1 MTRWDFPCPCQT
13 CHERRLA
20 ELAPRVWIVGPYR
33 APDSRLRIALEVVL
47 AFLALAVAG
56 AFFGAALGM
65 LP

>member
-1 MTRWDFPCPCQT
+1 MI
-13 CHERRLA
+13 RLPPESSPPPFA
-20 ELAPRVWIVGPYR
+20 GKVIHGPWR
-33 APDSRLRIALEVVL
+33 KPDSRTRIALEVVL